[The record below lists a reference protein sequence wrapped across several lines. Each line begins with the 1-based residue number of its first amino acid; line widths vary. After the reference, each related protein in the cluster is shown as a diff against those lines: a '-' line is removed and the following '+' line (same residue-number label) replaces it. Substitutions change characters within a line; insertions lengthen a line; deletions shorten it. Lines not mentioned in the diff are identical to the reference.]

1 MCSACPA
8 LPCRAVPCRAEH
20 LSTLATDSASQ
31 LDVLGHDGDTLGMDS
46 AQVGVFEET
55 DQVSLGGF
63 LQCHHGRR
71 LEPQVCFEVLG
82 NLTHQALERQFPD
95 EELGTLLVA
104 TDLTESHSTR
114 AVTMGFLD
122 ASRGRSRLAG
132 GLGGQLLA
140 RGLASCRLASS
151 LLGTCH
157 GCCCFGGYAV
167 VMWAVAEPCR
177 PTHLGRPVAGALIG

>member
-1 MCSACPA
+1 M
-8 LPCRAVPCRAEH
+8 H

-46 AQVGVFEET
+46 AEVGVFEET

-63 LQCHHGRR
+63 LQCHDGRR
-71 LEPQVCFEVLG
+71 LEPQVCLEVLG
-82 NLTHQALERQFPD
+82 NLTDQALEGQLPD

-104 TDLTESHSTR
+104 TDLTESHGTR
-114 AVTMGFLD
+114 AVTMGLLY

-157 GCCCFGGYAV
+157 GFGG
-167 VMWAVAEPCR
+167 
-177 PTHLGRPVAGALIG
+177 